1 MFKSNL
7 IRSHLSLYQDWQKT
21 QHSAD
26 LTILLSRGYSQSR
39 VANVH
44 GTHSYLIL
52 VPFHASHQGYTN
64 MRTKQK
70 CSSIVF
76 ILSSSFCFAYQFFER
91 TKMHKH
97 MSSHSN
103 VHKKKKKH
111 RSFVVQCKISGKLHY
126 AWINNIKWISTDRLC
141 CFYFILRYS
150 SLFLSSATNWLL
162 YDTQCRTGNRARARS
177 CLPCMC
183 DACHFQV
190 LFNIFTKLI
199 YHRSVLH
206 FDRFGDRIRFVG
218 SHTKYLVLLNWE
230 GVRSGNITT

>member
-1 MFKSNL
+1 MFIDRIYFIKFVL
-7 IRSHLSLYQDWQKT
+7 FCLP
-21 QHSAD
+21 
-26 LTILLSRGYSQSR
+26 ILR
-39 VANVH
+39 
-44 GTHSYLIL
+44 
-52 VPFHASHQGYTN
+52 TN
-64 MRTKQK
+64 QNAQAYVQPLK
-70 CSSIVF
+70 CP
-76 ILSSSFCFAYQFFER
+76 Q
-91 TKMHKH
+91 
-97 MSSHSN
+97 
-103 VHKKKKKH
+103 KKKKKH